1 VTLLPTVFRIF
12 LLLILGSRHLLE
24 TFVSTG
30 ASNLQ
35 PEQTAGKTATCFS
48 SNPQKETSLNNKRN
62 WQKAPAPDHTCKDEV
77 GLIADY
83 LTGQLDPVVLAAFER
98 HLGQCPDCKGFL
110 NTYKKTIAV
119 TKLFLKT
126 QPLTMRTQPLRF
138 PSKTV
143 GLLDTFFWLHLFTV
157 SADLMTG

>member
-1 VTLLPTVFRIF
+1 LFR
-12 LLLILGSRHLLE
+12 LAHLIYNQSKRRGKRQR
-24 TFVSTG
+24 
-30 ASNLQ
+30 ASARIRKKK
-35 PEQTAGKTATCFS
+35 P
-48 SNPQKETSLNNKRN
+48 PLNNKRN
-62 WQKAPAPDHTCKDEV
+62 WQKAPAPDHTCKDEL

-83 LTGQLDPVVLAAFER
+83 LTGQLDPAVLAAFER